1 MTVIIPQKAE
11 VYLAMKHW
19 EAKMGFNVGKAFKS
33 VTKGISKTISS
44 ITGSLGKGLV
54 DSVIKTA
61 FTPSAALSLAWGNT
75 KELEDN
81 IKRAAE
87 KVTKPA
93 EDLAKKA
100 GKTTEKVGKNLV
112 KSAAKTAET
121 AVSGTAKLVTGDIK
135 GAVDKYGQ
143 MHTNLANVYTL
154 GTGDFT
160 GRKEGIV
167 NVNTPR
173 YAKTALNMVTGKV
186 PSGSTGSLGAG
197 DSYDSDS
204 GRLLLRKGKKVGGGS
219 MFLKAKNPL
228 GGATGQAGK

>member
-1 MTVIIPQKAE
+1 
-11 VYLAMKHW
+11 
-19 EAKMGFNVGKAFKS
+19 MGFNVGKAFKS

-61 FTPSAALSLAWGNT
+61 FTPSAALGLAWGDSR
-75 KELEDN
+75 ELEKN
-81 IKRAAE
+81 IKSLAE
-87 KVTKPA
+87 KVTKPT

-112 KSAAKTAET
+112 KSAGKTVET

-186 PSGSTGSLGAG
+186 PSGSTGSLGS
-197 DSYDSDS
+197 DDYDSDS

-228 GGATGQAGK
+228 GGATKQVG